1 MRNVLDE
8 LERRASARRTTAI
21 AYGHAKTSSGSV
33 DLTSV
38 GRTTGDPQFS
48 NGIRASLSG
57 AQPTIEDD
65 FGDFATADLA
75 SDEFDDF
82 IGATPIAASM
92 NDTISRLSTSFSPPS
107 LPPQGIQHGFTP
119 FILVS
124 ATRGQ
129 YAKAHALLKPLLRYI
144 HPSTPPHTLLPTLL
158 PTPPPP
164 PQPVPNFRPLSP
176 PSLQVQAQL
185 LSLLTRFLSPTFQ
198 PTRDWEIRSHALK
211 SCIDVFEATVLK
223 LFEDGDSRH
232 DEKAMR
238 EAAWAAWEVHTAWVV
253 PSRKDILGSGLD
265 VGSGLAMSRLRST
278 TLGKQRLREW
288 EVGKVWIER
297 KEEFY
302 VQGKWDPLANF
313 TESKTLSFDPMDSF
327 MHYVLTSITSAAM
340 TCNVVFPASSCVLLL
355 FTGRFANDVISEYLN
370 SLLTKAKEI
379 DAEIL
384 NLKGI
389 PKPKDEDDDPADTEA
404 DSAAEQGHDLYLQA
418 TAASFVMSWKIVETL
433 MATSEE
439 SVERQEA
446 EAIVFKMFD
455 PHMDEYL
462 DEEVEA
468 VKRSFDRIC
477 QEWDMKGRGIHSSI
491 NPSSPTQT
499 RFLTSHNPQLVKRNV
514 VASFTDVLMLPVT
527 IIPRAVGA
535 VGTVAV
541 GAGSLAVGA
550 AKTTGS
556 LAAGAARSGIAGIS
570 MLNPVKWST
579 RGREA

>member
-1 MRNVLDE
+1 MDKWRTLEPVKLHATALPSSNKPGSRTSSRSTIANAYQNRAQYIGRLPSDIHLRIFQFLSIPDIPAYARSSRALSTLSADDRVWKDRWSVIIGEGPTAANRTKAEERMRNVLDE

-48 NGIRASLSG
+48 NGIRAFLSG

-253 PSRKDILGSGLD
+253 P
-265 VGSGLAMSRLRST
+265 
-278 TLGKQRLREW
+278 
-288 EVGKVWIER
+288 
-297 KEEFY
+297 
-302 VQGKWDPLANF
+302 
-313 TESKTLSFDPMDSF
+313 
-327 MHYVLTSITSAAM
+327 
-340 TCNVVFPASSCVLLL
+340 
-355 FTGRFANDVISEYLN
+355 
-370 SLLTKAKEI
+370 
-379 DAEIL
+379 
-384 NLKGI
+384 
-389 PKPKDEDDDPADTEA
+389 
-404 DSAAEQGHDLYLQA
+404 
-418 TAASFVMSWKIVETL
+418 
-433 MATSEE
+433 
-439 SVERQEA
+439 
-446 EAIVFKMFD
+446 
-455 PHMDEYL
+455 
-462 DEEVEA
+462 
-468 VKRSFDRIC
+468 
-477 QEWDMKGRGIHSSI
+477 
-491 NPSSPTQT
+491 
-499 RFLTSHNPQLVKRNV
+499 
-514 VASFTDVLMLPVT
+514 
-527 IIPRAVGA
+527 
-535 VGTVAV
+535 
-541 GAGSLAVGA
+541 
-550 AKTTGS
+550 
-556 LAAGAARSGIAGIS
+556 
-570 MLNPVKWST
+570 
-579 RGREA
+579 